1 MKDWT
6 MFASLPMYE
15 RNETLAAHDGFWGLL
30 REAMLRRGVDAP
42 PALARD
48 GTALTK
54 DWLRPDLLMSQ
65 TCGYPFR
72 TVLRER
78 VTLIGTPDYGVADCP
93 PGYYRS
99 IFVCRADDKRSSFAE
114 FDGAALAYN
123 DEGSQSG
130 YVGPLVHAREKGIRL
145 NPSHRTGTHRLS
157 ALAVAS
163 GKAEIA
169 AIDAVTWS
177 ILQRWEPGL
186 DLVRQLD
193 TTAPTPGLP
202 YITARKELASVL
214 FETVGEA
221 IASLSEPHKGML
233 LLRGLVWIPAETY
246 FAVPSL

>member
-1 MKDWT
+1 

-15 RNETLAAHDGFWGLL
+15 REETRGAHDAFWGLL
-30 REAMLRRGVDAP
+30 HEAMLRRGVDAP

-48 GTALTK
+48 GGDLMK

-78 VTLIGTPDYGVADCP
+78 VCLIGTPDYGVADCP
-93 PGYYRS
+93 PGHYRS
-99 IFVCRADDKRSSFAE
+99 IFICRADDRRSSLAE

-130 YVGPLVHAREKGIRL
+130 YVGPLVHAREKGVRL
-145 NPSHRTGTHRLS
+145 NPSHRTGSHRLS

-163 GKAEIA
+163 GKADIA

-193 TTAPTPGLP
+193 ATAPTPGLP
-202 YITARKELASVL
+202 YITAQKEHAAVL
-214 FETVGEA
+214 FEAVGEA
-221 IASLSEPHKGML
+221 ISTLSEPDRSAL
-233 LLRGLVWIPAETY
+233 LLRGIVRIPVETY
-246 FAVPSL
+246 VAVPSF